1 MRTLITKI
9 GKKAKKLNII
19 YCVLQK
25 NKKKQNNNK
34 KTYIKLKR
42 NGSLCLCFDLKFL
55 LYIMPHN
62 RIVLAYE
69 LLCNLYNNG

>member
-25 NKKKQNNNK
+25 NKKKTK

-55 LYIMPHN
+55 LYIIPHN

>member
-19 YCVLQK
+19 FCVLQK
-25 NKKKQNNNK
+25 NNNK
-34 KTYIKLKR
+34 KTCIKLKR

>member
-25 NKKKQNNNK
+25 NKNK
-34 KTYIKLKR
+34 NKTTTTINDKAPGGDDAVSEYITTTNETLV
-42 NGSLCLCFDLKFL
+42 NY
-55 LYIMPHN
+55 LY
-62 RIVLAYE
+62 VE
-69 LLCNLYNNG
+69 LLDLILILIVTE

>member
-19 YCVLQK
+19 FCVLQK
-25 NKKKQNNNK
+25 KNNNK

-69 LLCNLYNNG
+69 LMCNLYNNG